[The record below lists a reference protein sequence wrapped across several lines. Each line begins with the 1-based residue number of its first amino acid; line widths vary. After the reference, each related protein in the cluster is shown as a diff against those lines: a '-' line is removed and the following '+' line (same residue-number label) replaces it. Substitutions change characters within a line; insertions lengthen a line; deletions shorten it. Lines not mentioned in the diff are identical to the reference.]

1 MWAITAPLAALLI
14 GGVVGSMLTAD
25 YKQAQLDKQI
35 MKAAVQAK
43 TLQANMQSAA
53 DKAAQNYE
61 GKINEL
67 NSDFVAANANYG
79 ELRVK
84 RCPAVSRDTAT
95 IAKADAATRDI
106 ADRAGQVEIDLDG
119 VAAEIIRL
127 GGDLD
132 KANQQ
137 IIWLQATIDSY
148 LAEVNKKD

>member
-67 NSDFVAANANYG
+67 NSDFVAANAELG
-79 ELRVK
+79 RLRVK

-95 IAKADAATRDI
+95 IAKADATASGT
-106 ADRAGQVEIDLDG
+106 ANGDREIEIDLDG

-127 GGDLD
+127 GADLD
-132 KANQQ
+132 KADAK
-137 IIWLQATIDSY
+137 IAGLQEYIKGIEQ
-148 LAEVNKKD
+148 LK

>member
-61 GKINEL
+61 RKLNEL

>member
-67 NSDFVAANANYG
+67 NSDFVAANAELG
-79 ELRVK
+79 RLRVK

-95 IAKADAATRDI
+95 IAKADGAASDT

-127 GGDLD
+127 GADLD
-132 KANQQ
+132 KANAKIAGLQEYVNG
-137 IIWLQATIDSY
+137 IIR
-148 LAEVNKKD
+148 KK

>member
-53 DKAAQNYE
+53 DKAAKNYE

-67 NSDFVAANANYG
+67 NSDFDIAAAELG
-79 ELRVK
+79 RLRVK
-84 RCPAVSRDTAT
+84 RCPAVSGDTAT
-95 IAKADAATRDI
+95 IAKSDGAASDT

-127 GGDLD
+127 GADLD
-132 KANQQ
+132 KANAKIAGLQNYVNG
-137 IIWLQATIDSY
+137 IIRK
-148 LAEVNKKD
+148 N

>member
-43 TLQANMQSAA
+43 TLQSNMQAAA
-53 DKAAQNYE
+53 DKAAKNYE
-61 GKINEL
+61 GKLNEL
-67 NSDFVAANANYG
+67 NSNIATANLELG
-79 ELRVK
+79 RLRVK

-95 IAKADAATRDI
+95 IAKADGDASDT
-106 ADRAGQVEIDLDG
+106 ADRAGQVEVDLDE

-127 GGDLD
+127 GADLD
-132 KANQQ
+132 KANAKIAGLQNYVNG
-137 IIWLQATIDSY
+137 IIRK
-148 LAEVNKKD
+148 N

>member
-67 NSDFVAANANYG
+67 NSDFDIAAANYG

-106 ADRAGQVEIDLDG
+106 ADRAGQVEVDLDG